1 MGRYVPNTE
10 QEQLKML
17 EEIGFQAKEDLFGHI
32 PEEVKVKGSL
42 AIPKGMSEL
51 EVRRKM
57 QKIAGKNQ
65 VFGTIFRGAG
75 AYRHFIPDND
85 LPADWNGCIQ
95 RFCL

>member
-1 MGRYVPNTE
+1 
-10 QEQLKML
+10 ML

-75 AYRHFIPDND
+75 AYRHFYTFHCKERD
-85 LPADWNGCIQ
+85 LQGEPAYGLYAISGRD
-95 RFCL
+95 

>member
-42 AIPKGMSEL
+42 AIPKGRC
-51 EVRRKM
+51 V
-57 QKIAGKNQ
+57 
-65 VFGTIFRGAG
+65 
-75 AYRHFIPDND
+75 
-85 LPADWNGCIQ
+85 
-95 RFCL
+95 